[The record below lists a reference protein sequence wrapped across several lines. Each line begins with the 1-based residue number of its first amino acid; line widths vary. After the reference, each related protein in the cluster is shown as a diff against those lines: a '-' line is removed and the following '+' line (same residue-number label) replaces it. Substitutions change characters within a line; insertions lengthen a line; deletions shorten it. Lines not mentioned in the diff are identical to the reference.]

1 MDKQQVVMIIMLVL
15 VAATTL
21 SEMYKYYLKQQKRKQ
36 VSDNTDEVL
45 RLKQHNE
52 QLEQRVRVLER
63 IVTDNDYQL
72 KQEFETLSR
81 NA

>member
-36 VSDNTDEVL
+36 VSDNNDEVL